1 MPLPEYRGALEPQ
14 STMDGD
20 ALGSIASRARPGLA
34 HAWDAMDPSRKRTSF
49 ERFSRPT
56 TNNGPTRI
64 LLPLAQIVA
73 PLRAVTHT

>member
-1 MPLPEYRGALEPQ
+1 MVVRSGPCRPALLQGSHGCIGA
-14 STMDGD
+14 SNM
-20 ALGSIASRARPGLA
+20 
-34 HAWDAMDPSRKRTSF
+34 HRKRTSF

-73 PLRAVTHT
+73 PHRAVTHT